1 MSTCIHPY
9 RKCYVQRARITIVSI
24 AIIYIAVVGTAIIDS
39 LIEYSSGAYSY
50 RKRNQGSYGQGQGQ
64 E

>member
-39 LIEYSSGAYSY
+39 LIENDHGTY
-50 RKRNQGSYGQGQGQ
+50 RYRMD
-64 E
+64 